1 MQISYTT
8 KEQSKVNQQKAF
20 LQLNPAERFQR
31 FLELME
37 NISLFEVNEKPSAN
51 KYKLPR
57 NFIIEKTRDR

>member
-8 KEQSKVNQQKAF
+8 KEQSKANQRKAF
-20 LQLNPAERFQR
+20 LRLDPAERFQR

-37 NISLFEVNEKPSAN
+37 NISWFQVNEKPLAN
-51 KYKLPR
+51 KYTSNK

>member
-8 KEQSKVNQQKAF
+8 KEQSKANQRKAF
-20 LQLNPAERFQR
+20 LKLNPAERFQH

-37 NISLFEVNEKPSAN
+37 HISLFQVNEKPIAN
-51 KYKLPR
+51 KYKLNK